1 MRTGG
6 TSRVSCIA
14 SDGEGSEG
22 EGILRQVVRVRME
35 FMLWVERDGVVCPA
49 LDIHALHE
57 FEDKG
62 AYTNLPNE
70 IQFST
75 YCPMDAAE

>member
-6 TSRVSCIA
+6 AQRVSCIA
-14 SDGEGSEG
+14 SKGEGV
-22 EGILRQVVRVRME
+22 LRQVVRVRME

-49 LDIHALHE
+49 LDIPPVHE

-62 AYTNLPNE
+62 AHANLPNE
-70 IQFST
+70 IQFSP